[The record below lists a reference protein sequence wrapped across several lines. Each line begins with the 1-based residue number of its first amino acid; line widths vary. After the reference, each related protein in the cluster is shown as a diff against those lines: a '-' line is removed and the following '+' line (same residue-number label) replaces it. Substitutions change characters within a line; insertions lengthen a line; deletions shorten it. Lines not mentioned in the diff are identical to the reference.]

1 MLVWF
6 TRKGF
11 FYRPEHSAGWVVV
24 IVSVGYV
31 FYSAVALLLEKPW
44 RAALIELLFRMLA
57 VVVAYWF
64 LARITSPDANRNSR
78 STNGRIH
85 DGRGGFM
92 RF

>member
-1 MLVWF
+1 MLV
-6 TRKGF
+6 
-11 FYRPEHSAGWVVV
+11 SAGYV
-24 IVSVGYV
+24 I
-31 FYSAVALLLEKPW
+31 YSAVALLLEQPW

-64 LARITSPDANRNSR
+64 LARITSPDASRTSR

-85 DGRGGFM
+85 DNRGGFM

>member
-11 FYRPEHSAGWVVV
+11 FYRPVHIAGWLVVL
-24 IVSVGYV
+24 VSVGYV
-31 FYSAVALLLEKPW
+31 LYSAVALLLEQAW
-44 RAALIELLFRMLA
+44 RPALIELLFRMVA

-64 LARITSPDANRNSR
+64 LARITSSDASRTSR

-85 DGRGGFM
+85 DNHGGFI